1 MLTTSNAKYSPCLV
15 GTNITVPIPDV
26 DSACGSFRN
35 VIALVV
41 DVDDIA
47 LTEQRMEYSIS
58 I

>member
-41 DVDDIA
+41 EVDDIA
-47 LTEQRMEYSIS
+47 LTEQRIS